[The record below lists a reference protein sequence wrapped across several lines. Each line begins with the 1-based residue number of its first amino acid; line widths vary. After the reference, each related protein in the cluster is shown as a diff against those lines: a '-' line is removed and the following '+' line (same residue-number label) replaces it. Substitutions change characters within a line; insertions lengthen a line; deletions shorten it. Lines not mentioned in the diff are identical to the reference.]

1 MLKKF
6 VTIAFTLLIV
16 VPVIAGPPGQK
27 YIKGDIRISDKGH
40 EDRRFGITTGN
51 LVRTRISNFGS
62 IGGPGDRNKPR
73 LEWPIY
79 SGHEYGYEMGPMIGA
94 AVIGRTEDGERDTVI
109 HIVDDGI
116 QDGGGEDFEPL
127 PGYANPSPPSE
138 WLGWLAF
145 SDKPE
150 TWPPVWPD
158 GSTEWPGE
166 YGPGVI
172 TADQESYYAMTD
184 EACTG
189 YQDEYGPTYYPDPND
204 STLHGLGI
212 ELSCRHYQWAA
223 TLAEDIVFFI
233 YEIKN
238 ISPTR
243 LEKVVVGV
251 FGDFDIGG
259 YPDYGDDCFAFD
271 ATRNMVYTWDS
282 DNGSVNF
289 EPGEDIGWLGFK
301 MLETPKDSAGEELGL
316 TAVTSFVYGLAYALQ
331 DSVMWNY
338 MKPGTFE
345 VPTEPM
351 DHVTI
356 FSSGYFSLEPG
367 ESQRFSV
374 GVIIGADSAD
384 MFENSEVAQRI
395 YDLGYEF
402 TKAPDKP
409 NLAAVPGDGKVT
421 LYWDTKSEGSIDP
434 VLGNDFEGYK
444 IYKGT
449 TRNSKTWG
457 KPITDALGRQVANV
471 PEVQFDK
478 VDGIKDLFPI
488 GSHGYH
494 FDLGDETGLVHSW
507 TDSNVVNGMKYYYA
521 IAAYDTGCVDM
532 GILPSES
539 PITLGGPNV
548 IEIVPNATSAG
559 YKPPDIFDLQHT
571 EIFGTGEF
579 TPIIIN
585 PQKIKDE
592 HQYKITFD
600 DTSNLDTTY
609 SVFDLTDGTTLV
621 ANCPYIHG
629 EDAGDVFDGIRL
641 EVISDETRYDDSIS
655 NWKEGDCHYTFSV
668 IQYVDGPH
676 LDYPY
681 PADYEIRFY
690 DAVVDTDYTGIPV
703 AFHVWNVTQGSLND
717 FVFFPKGAP
726 HPVVTGGD
734 KIVPLAYENGNAKGT
749 WQILFG
755 SPDSSYAPD
764 TLPPGDNDV
773 LFIATKKPFNHQDV
787 FQFSTKVACIDASL
801 AKSQLERIAV
811 VPNPYIVAA
820 AWEPEIMEPTMA
832 QQAVGT
838 EHDRKIDFI
847 HLPSKCTIRIYTMS
861 GELVKTIEHNST
873 VFDGAESW
881 NMLSKDNMEISFGIY
896 IYHIDAPGI
905 GTKIGKFAIIK

>member
-6 VTIAFTLLIV
+6 TIMVFVTLIASSTS
-16 VPVIAGPPGQK
+16 AGPPGQK
-27 YIKGDIRISDKGH
+27 YTRKYSPTNNKGH

-51 LVRTRISNFGS
+51 LIRTRISNFGS

-94 AVIGRTEDGERDTVI
+94 EVIGKTEDGERDTTIYIVI
-109 HIVDDGI
+109 DGI
-116 QDGGGEDFEPL
+116 QDGGGEEFEPL
-127 PGYANPSPPSE
+127 GGYANPSPPLE
-138 WLGWLAF
+138 WQGWFAF

-158 GSTEWPGE
+158 GTTEWPGE
-166 YGPGVI
+166 FGSGIV
-172 TADQESYYAMTD
+172 TADQESYCVMTD

-212 ELSCRHYQWAA
+212 QLAFRHYQWAA
-223 TLAEDIVFFI
+223 SLAEDIVFFI

-243 LEKVVVGV
+243 LDKVVVGV

-282 DNGSVNF
+282 DNSSVNF
-289 EPGEDIGWLGFK
+289 ESDEDIGWLGFK
-301 MLETPKDSAGEELGL
+301 MLETPKDLAGEELGL

-338 MKPGTFE
+338 MIPGTFNI
-345 VPTEPM
+345 PTQSM
-351 DHVTI
+351 DHVTL

-374 GVIIGADSAD
+374 AVVIGADSAD
-384 MFENSEVAQRI
+384 MFENSEVAQEI

-409 NLAAVPGDGKVT
+409 SLIAVPGDGKVT
-421 LYWDTKSEGSIDP
+421 LYWDTKSEASLDP

-449 TRNSKTWG
+449 TRNTKTWG
-457 KPITDALGRQVANV
+457 KAITDALGRQVANV

-478 VDGIKDLFPI
+478 IDGIKGLFPI
-488 GSHGYH
+488 GSNGYH
-494 FDLGDETGLVHSW
+494 FHLGDETGLLHSW
-507 TDSNVVNGMKYYYA
+507 IDSNVVNGMKYYYA
-521 IAAYDTGCVDM
+521 ITAYDTGCVDK

-539 PITLGGPNV
+539 PMTLGGPNV
-548 IEIVPNATSAG
+548 IEVIPNAPSAG
-559 YKPPDIFDLQHT
+559 YESPEVNLQHT
-571 EIFGTGEF
+571 RIFGTGEF
-579 TPIIIN
+579 IPIIID
-585 PQKIKDE
+585 PQKVKDG

-600 DTSNLDTTY
+600 DTSNSDTTY
-609 SVFDLTDGTTLV
+609 SVFDITDGTTLIV
-621 ANCPYIHG
+621 DCPYIHG

-641 EVISDETRYDDSIS
+641 KIISDEIAYDSS
-655 NWKEGDCHYTFSV
+655 NWLQGDCRYTV
-668 IQYVDGPH
+668 GVKPYTGGVK
-676 LDYPY
+676 Y
-681 PADYEIRFY
+681 PADYEISFF
-690 DAVVDTDYTGIPV
+690 DGVVDTDIVGHLV
-703 AFHVWNVTQGSLND
+703 NFKVWNVTDS
-717 FVFFPKGAP
+717 VSSPFFFANTGVPDS
-726 HPVVTGGD
+726 VVRD
-734 KIVPLAYENGNAKGT
+734 KDAIVPIIYQNGNLKGT
-749 WQILFG
+749 WEIRFNQ
-755 SPDSSYAPD
+755 PD
-764 TLPPGDNDV
+764 TLSVPPGDGDK
-773 LFIATKKPFNHQDV
+773 LLMTIKKPFTSCDV
-787 FQFSTKVACIDASL
+787 ILLTTKAAEANPEV
-801 AKSQLERIAV
+801 AKSQIERIAV

-820 AWEPEIMEPTMA
+820 AWEPEILEPTMA

-838 EHDRKIDFI
+838 EHDRRIDFI
-847 HLPSKCTIRIYTMS
+847 HLPSRCTIRIYTMS
-861 GELVKTIEHNST
+861 GELVKVIEHNST
-873 VFDGAESW
+873 VFDGTESW
-881 NMLSKDNMEISFGIY
+881 NMLSKDNMEISYGIY
-896 IYHIDAPGI
+896 IYHIDAPEI